1 MIRIILIEDELP
13 ARKKLRR
20 FLAELDEPV
29 SVIAEAGSVQE
40 AVDLL
45 GSGLTA
51 DLIFSDIELLD
62 GTAFEVFEQVKITC
76 PVIFTTAYDRYWMNA
91 FETNGI
97 EYLLKPFSME
107 RFRKAWEK
115 FLLFRGKDT
124 ALLQGIEQLIRDSTG
139 RKNTKKRFSVH
150 TQAGMYFVETEDILY
165 FLAEE
170 GVVFALDH
178 KGNRHLLS
186 CSTLKEVEEATD
198 PAEFFRINRAEVVHR
213 KYIERIERYSKN
225 ALSVKLKGH
234 PGYLVT
240 SQANTA
246 GFRAWLEE

>member
-1 MIRIILIEDELP
+1 MIRVILIEDELP
-13 ARKKLRR
+13 ARKKLHR
-20 FLAELDEPV
+20 FLAELSEPV
-29 SVIAEAGSVQE
+29 EVIAEAGSVQE
-40 AVDLL
+40 ATDLL
-45 GSGLTA
+45 RPGLKA

-62 GTAFEVFEQVKITC
+62 GNAFEIFEQVKITC

-97 EYLLKPFSME
+97 EYLLKPFSLE

-124 ALLQGIEQLIRDSTG
+124 VLLQGIEQLIRDTTG
-139 RKNTKKRFSVH
+139 KRNTKRRFSVH
-150 TQAGMYFVETEDILY
+150 SPAGMYFVETEDILY

-170 GVVFALDH
+170 GVVFAVDN
-178 KGNRHLLS
+178 KGSRHLLS
-186 CSTLKEVEEATD
+186 CSTLKEVEEVTD
-198 PAEFFRINRAEVVHR
+198 PAEFFRINRGEVVHR
-213 KYIERIERYSKN
+213 KYIERVERYSKN
-225 ALSVKLKGH
+225 ALSVRLKGY

>member
-1 MIRIILIEDELP
+1 MIHVILIEDELP
-13 ARKKLRR
+13 ARKKLHR
-20 FLAELDEPV
+20 FLAELNEPV
-29 SVIAEAGSVQE
+29 TVIAESGSVQE
-40 AVDLL
+40 SAALL
-45 GSGLTA
+45 RSGLA
-51 DLIFSDIELLD
+51 PDLILSDIELLD
-62 GTAFEVFEQVKITC
+62 GNAFEIFEQVKVTC

-97 EYLLKPFSME
+97 EYLLKPFSSE
-107 RFRKAWEK
+107 RFRKAWDK

-124 ALLQGIEQLIRDSTG
+124 ALLKNIEQLIRNTTG
-139 RKNTKKRFSVH
+139 RNTKKRFSVH
-150 TQAGMYFVETEDILY
+150 SHPGIYFVETADILY

-170 GVVFALDH
+170 GVVFAIDN
-178 KGNRHLLS
+178 KGNRHLLTS
-186 CSTLKEVEEATD
+186 ATLKEVEEEVDA
-198 PAEFFRINRAEVVHR
+198 AEFFRINRGEVVHR

-240 SQANTA
+240 SQGNTA